1 MEAVIIEEKPETGVV
16 VMNGREFWIDATG
29 GYVPA
34 DVVKPQHKLEDQA
47 VRKIMAY
54 ALDLHAQIARFRGHT
69 QTDLGALDALLAEKY
84 GVKIGGKKGNRT
96 YQTYDG
102 LMKVKVSVQDR
113 MDFGAELQVGKAL
126 LDECLNEWSAEG
138 RPEIQAI
145 VTSAFD
151 TDKEGKINRTAIF
164 KLLRH
169 DIPDE
174 RWQRAMDAIRD
185 AMRITGSKEYISFH
199 YRASITDEFT
209 RVTIDL
215 AKT

>member
-1 MEAVIIEEKPETGVV
+1 MEAVIIEEKQTEGVF

-54 ALDLHAQIARFRGHT
+54 AQELSAQITRFRGHT
-69 QTDLGALDALLAEKY
+69 QTDLGALDALIAEQY

-96 YQTYDG
+96 YQTFDG
-102 LMKVKVSVQDR
+102 LMKVTVQVANLI
-113 MDFGAELQVGKAL
+113 DFGPELQIAKSLIDA
-126 LDECLNEWSAEG
+126 CLNEWSADS
-138 RPEIQAI
+138 RPEIQTI
-145 VTSAFD
+145 VTRAFN
-151 TDKEGKINRTAIF
+151 TDQEGKINRAEIF
-164 KLLRH
+164 QLLRH
-169 DIPDE
+169 AIEDE

-185 AMRITGSKEYISFH
+185 AMRVTGSKEYIRF
-199 YRASITDEFT
+199 YTRASIKDGWTA
-209 RVTIDL
+209 VTIDL

>member
-1 MEAVIIEEKPETGVV
+1 
-16 VMNGREFWIDATG
+16 
-29 GYVPA
+29 
-34 DVVKPQHKLEDQA
+34 
-47 VRKIMAY
+47 
-54 ALDLHAQIARFRGHT
+54 
-69 QTDLGALDALLAEKY
+69 
-84 GVKIGGKKGNRT
+84 
-96 YQTYDG
+96 
-102 LMKVKVSVQDR
+102 

-199 YRASITDEFT
+199 YRASIKDEFT